1 MNISNNMGVDS
12 NDLAKRGESL
22 IRKSTNRY
30 LTTVRIAFR
39 AKQRRFDDFD
49 GLLEESTI
57 KPVQRSIIELSDEQD
72 QPDLL
77 PGQLTLVKH
86 QKRWRLLRDFKKGK
100 FCFLIAVDN
109 WSIELQKN
117 EFYSLY
123 LLLLKINEQLLV
135 IKNELMDEESIS
147 IELEK
152 LPWYIELEGKKEE
165 WSLRLIFES
174 QEQTRSFEMYWPIPI
189 AQNLF
194 YEIKKMW
201 ESMD

>member
-1 MNISNNMGVDS
+1 M
-12 NDLAKRGESL
+12 
-22 IRKSTNRY
+22 
-30 LTTVRIAFR
+30 
-39 AKQRRFDDFD
+39 
-49 GLLEESTI
+49 
-57 KPVQRSIIELSDEQD
+57 
-72 QPDLL
+72 
-77 PGQLTLVKH
+77 VKD
-86 QKRWRLLRDFKKGK
+86 QKRWRLLKDFKKGK
-100 FCFLIAVDN
+100 FCFLIGVDN
-109 WSIELQKN
+109 WSIELQKS

-123 LLLLKINEQLLV
+123 LLLLKINEQLLG

-147 IELEK
+147 IELEN